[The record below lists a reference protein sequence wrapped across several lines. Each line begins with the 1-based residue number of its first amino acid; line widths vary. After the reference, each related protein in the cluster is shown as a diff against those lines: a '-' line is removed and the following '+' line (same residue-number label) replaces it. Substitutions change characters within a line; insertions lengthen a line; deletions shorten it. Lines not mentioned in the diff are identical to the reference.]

1 MKIHKSFSK
10 LELIDIFKMLNNE
23 FFIDREFN
31 KKEVIDYIEKK
42 IRSFK
47 IINTNN
53 KYNITTVKELKK
65 FLKNE
70 NANKL
75 LSVKDK
81 SNIIIQAKRIINYCE
96 NNYDIECSTFTN
108 FEEIENATKEIKDY
122 QYISSVRKAINK
134 INCDT
139 KLKEKI
145 KFTNDSKNVKSQY
158 TIKIRKGIFRY
169 DMLNCKL
176 EVIEEY

>member
-10 LELIDIFKMLNNE
+10 LELIDIFKMLNND
-23 FFIDREFN
+23 FIIDRELN
-31 KKEVIDYIEKK
+31 KKEVIEFIEKK

-53 KYNITTVKELKK
+53 KYNITTIKELKK

-81 SNIIIQAKRIINYCE
+81 SNVILQAKRIINYCE
-96 NNYDIECSTFTN
+96 NNYDIDLSTFSN
-108 FEEIENATKEIKDY
+108 FEEIEKATNEIKNY
-122 QYISSVRKAINK
+122 HYISSVRKAINK
-134 INCDT
+134 INGDT

-145 KFTNDSKNVKSQY
+145 KFNNVNLDVKPQY